1 MNKIIIVS
9 YDNIYMIFK
18 LIIASLMPLFIVVLI
33 KDNLEEK
40 GFNILL
46 ILFSIILLIDFIVIL
61 ILYKKFSKEKNLII
75 EENNIIINNTVVCR
89 SQDIIC
95 IKRENIF
102 KVSIKY
108 LDNELDKTLY
118 IIVSNKKLK
127 NIKAL
132 LNIYD

>member
-1 MNKIIIVS
+1 MNKIKIVS

-18 LIIASLMPLFIVVLI
+18 LIIAALMPLFIVVLI